1 MLIHSLCRQPDK
13 PTLAGKPR
21 PLTPP
26 TTSLLHIY
34 KMVGKRCKC
43 MLAFLVFQAVIVV
56 TVLVVLS
63 KDPYMRKIASGHL
76 RNNILSCS
84 AQSEEKCYFIRQG
97 H

>member
-1 MLIHSLCRQPDK
+1 
-13 PTLAGKPR
+13 
-21 PLTPP
+21 
-26 TTSLLHIY
+26 
-34 KMVGKRCKC
+34 
-43 MLAFLVFQAVIVV
+43 MLAFLVFQAIIVV

-63 KDPYMRKIASGHL
+63 RDPYMRKIASGHL